1 MYLSSRFCGDVC
13 RCVCRCGGWFGQCGF
28 VVVVDCSVVL
38 SFICKSKYA
47 GFSLSMETVS
57 NLLFMVSLKY
67 LGCLSTTWKGPE

>member
-1 MYLSSRFCGDVC
+1 MFAGVFVGVEVGLDNV
-13 RCVCRCGGWFGQCGF
+13 VF

-38 SFICKSKYA
+38 SVIGKSKYA

-57 NLLFMVSLKY
+57 NLPFMVSLKY